1 MKVSVDI
8 ELLQKYL
15 PENEFVKIT
24 EEAREKRKNYKFY
37 MREYRKN
44 YKEDCKNYKAQNGE
58 IEPKTAISAENSCKN
73 YAHGGE
79 GGVLYLNN
87 DHVRTDSTST
97 QDTLSLKKEN
107 LKEKIN
113 KKEKNSCENH
123 KTELEK
129 CLAAFWETWP
139 KHFRKTDKAG
149 TLKALDKAFRENK
162 ALSIDKL
169 LKAVEWW
176 KNSDQWKKDNGQYIP
191 EPKVWLNK
199 RKWEVLENIPAAEK
213 RAPAFAAPPE
223 EERGPADMKF
233 FFEGLEKLRKENA
246 EAK

>member
-1 MKVSVDI
+1 MKVLIDI
-8 ELLQKYL
+8 EILQKYL
-15 PENEFVKIT
+15 PENELVKIT
-24 EEAREKRKNYKFY
+24 EAARAKRDNHRNK
-37 MREYRKN
+37 MRKWRDN
-44 YKEDCKNYKAQNGE
+44 HKAENGE
-58 IEPKTAISAENSCKN
+58 FFPKTAVSVENSGEN
-73 YAHGGE
+73 HTHGGE

-107 LKEKIN
+107 LKEKN
-113 KKEKNSCENH
+113 VTKKEKKSCENH

-129 CLAAFWETWP
+129 CRDAFWEIWP

-149 TLKALDKAFRENK
+149 TLNAMAKAFRENK
-162 ALSIDKL
+162 DLGIDRL

-191 EPKVWLNK
+191 EPRVWLNK